1 MSNEEINKYKE
12 LYAQLVSELVGLHN
26 THIAFIKHGGRDTG
40 FATRK
45 HLRAIGDLA
54 DEMKRQGQK
63 VRREELQNKKLEK
76 ARLKEEKRNKKN
88 VKRNNSTQG
97 PV

>member
-1 MSNEEINKYKE
+1 MSNDEINKYKD
-12 LYAQLVSELVGLHN
+12 LYAQLVSELAGLHN
-26 THIAFIKHGGRDTG
+26 THMSFIKYGGRETG

-54 DEMKRQGQK
+54 DAMKRQGQK
-63 VRREELQNKKLEK
+63 VRREEMQNKKLEK

-88 VKRNNSTQG
+88 VRNK
-97 PV
+97 